1 MTGGPDA
8 CLFYGRSLY
17 LLDRFALAIDTLR
30 GALKVSQTVEGHRL
44 LALSLEALGRPA
56 EAEPEFL
63 AALQLGAKT
72 TPDEDP
78 GIDYGVFLYRQGRT
92 AQALEPLGAALERH
106 SSSARAHLELGCV
119 LLALDRLDEAAR
131 HLERALALHD
141 SPRAH
146 QLLAKTYLRQAK
158 PQAAEAH
165 LKR

>member
-63 AALQLGAKT
+63 AALQRGPRHRRMKIRAST
-72 TPDEDP
+72 TA
-78 GIDYGVFLYRQGRT
+78 FSSTGRDAPRRRSSRSAPHSNGT
-92 AQALEPLGAALERH
+92 PIPLA
-106 SSSARAHLELGCV
+106 
-119 LLALDRLDEAAR
+119 
-131 HLERALALHD
+131 
-141 SPRAH
+141 PIWN
-146 QLLAKTYLRQAK
+146 
-158 PQAAEAH
+158 
-165 LKR
+165 